1 MRYDHNGH
9 AGSHE
14 PSADEVRRQLRR
26 IIESS
31 DFYASERNRRLLQHV
46 VERSLRGEQTK
57 GYEIGTQVFGR
68 PATFDST
75 KDPIVRIEASKVRRD
90 LEIYY
95 LKSGRQ
101 DPVLIMLPKGRYRA
115 VFSYQ
120 ATEYP
125 AVPKPM
131 PAENSTVLRAALL
144 GLSGKN
150 NEARSAWNILLR
162 EFPDP
167 LFDAGVHQALDPIH
181 GNDPIIRGLL
191 LEGLQR
197 AAQNPAWA
205 PANDFATARGA

>member
-1 MRYDHNGH
+1 MRYEHNGQ

-46 VERSLRGEQTK
+46 VERSLRGEQTQ

-68 PATFDST
+68 PASFDST

-90 LEIYY
+90 LEVYY

-101 DPVLIMLPKGRYRA
+101 DPVLIILPKGRYRA
-115 VFSYQ
+115 VFSYR
-120 ATEYP
+120 TEEDP
-125 AVPKPM
+125 AVPKSV
-131 PAENSTVLRAALL
+131 PAENSALLRAALL

-150 NEARSAWNILLR
+150 NEARNAWNVLLR

-167 LFDAGVHQALDPIH
+167 LFDARVHQALEAIH
-181 GNDPIIRGLL
+181 GNDPVIRGLL

-197 AAQNPAWA
+197 AAQSPART
-205 PANDFATARGA
+205 PADDFAVAREA